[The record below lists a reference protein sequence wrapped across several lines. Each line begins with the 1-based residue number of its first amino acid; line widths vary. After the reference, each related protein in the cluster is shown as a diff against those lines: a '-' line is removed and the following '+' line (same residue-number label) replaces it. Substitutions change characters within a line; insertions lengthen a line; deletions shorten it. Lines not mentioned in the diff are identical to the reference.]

1 MESKARP
8 GHPPLGHHHHRGGEE
23 GGREVGRDERDGRRR
38 FQPWNSQGQCA
49 GFFYHAPQARSG
61 FLSSSG
67 EGERETEQTG
77 RRKLGAYRV
86 RAE

>member
-49 GFFYHAPQARSG
+49 GFFYHAPD
-61 FLSSSG
+61 SSPPL
-67 EGERETEQTG
+67 ERESA
-77 RRKLGAYRV
+77 RRNKLGGESLARIGSG
-86 RAE
+86 RND